1 MQTSPRTFEDKP
13 ATRERVPLL
22 VGITSVSGAGKTY
35 SALRLATGIQRVTGG
50 EIFGIDTEARR
61 MLHYADRFKFRHV
74 DFRAPFG
81 PLDYL
86 GAIEHA
92 VAQGAKV
99 IVVDSMTHEH
109 NGVGGVMD
117 QVDEWLNDR
126 AGDDEGKRKRMFML
140 AQVKP
145 KTQRKLLNA
154 RIVQLGVNAI
164 FCYRAADKVK
174 PVPGKEPEKLGWQ
187 AETTSPLFYEMTARF
202 LLMPGADGKVTVNP
216 EHEAEKLTVKLPE
229 QFRGW
234 FKDGMQLDE
243 ALGQRLAE
251 WAAGTPAASTADP
264 SWLPLALSSLEV
276 APDLA
281 RLRSAYEQAL
291 KAHQWTPQEKRQL
304 ADAKDARK
312 NELETRQPGED

>member
-1 MQTSPRTFEDKP
+1 MHPSSRVFEDKP

-22 VGITSVSGAGKTY
+22 IGITSVSGAGKTY
-35 SALRLATGIQRVTGG
+35 SALRLATGIQKVTGG
-50 EIFGIDTEARR
+50 EIWGIDTEARR

-74 DFRAPFG
+74 DFQAPFG

-92 VAQGAKV
+92 VSRGAKV

-117 QVDEWLNDR
+117 QVDAWLDER
-126 AGDDEGKRKRMFML
+126 AGDDEGRRKRMFML

-154 RIVQLGVNAI
+154 RIVQLGVNAV
-164 FCYRAADKVK
+164 FCYRAADKIK
-174 PVPGKEPEKLGWQ
+174 PIPGKEPEKLGWQ

-216 EHEAEKLTVKLPE
+216 EHEAERLTVKLPE

-234 FKDGMQLDE
+234 FRDGMQLDE
-243 ALGQRLAE
+243 GLGQRLAE
-251 WAAGTPAASTADP
+251 WAAGSNEATRIAESARLPA
-264 SWLPLALSSLEV
+264 LLSAIEI
-276 APDLA
+276 APDMET
-281 RLRSAYEQAL
+281 LRSLIRTAKGPWAPPELEQI
-291 KAHQWTPQEKRQL
+291 TR
-304 ADAKDARK
+304 AKDTRK
-312 NELETRQPGED
+312 NELESRQPGDD